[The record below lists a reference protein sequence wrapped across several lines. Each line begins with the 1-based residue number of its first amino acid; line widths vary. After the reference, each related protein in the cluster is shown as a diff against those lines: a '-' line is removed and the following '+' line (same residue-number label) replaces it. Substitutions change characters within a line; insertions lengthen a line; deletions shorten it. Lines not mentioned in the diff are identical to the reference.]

1 MKVVQRERGNINTH
15 LRYMSD
21 VYAKEVKKLEI
32 LFLHICT
39 EYHVRKMNPK
49 QLRNCIRKL

>member
-1 MKVVQRERGNINTH
+1 MFFNMKVVQRERGNINTH

-32 LFLHICT
+32 RHCFYIFALST
-39 EYHVRKMNPK
+39 MSGK
-49 QLRNCIRKL
+49 